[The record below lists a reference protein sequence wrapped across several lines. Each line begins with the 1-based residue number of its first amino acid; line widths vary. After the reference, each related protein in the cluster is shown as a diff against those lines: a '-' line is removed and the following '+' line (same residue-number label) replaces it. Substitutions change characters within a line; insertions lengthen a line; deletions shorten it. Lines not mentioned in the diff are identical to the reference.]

1 MAIPRAALLI
11 SIVCLF
17 GTASA
22 TAAGPLI
29 SSGIGP
35 RRNLTDLR
43 GSRRAFEHV
52 FVPKPV
58 TAALGATA
66 GATLKAVQSAAAT
79 IAGFVSRFPDKHL
92 FGDASKGCEDF
103 VVLPACDFYFDLL
116 GPLGLPS
123 LRLPFVS
130 QLVLLDSQRNG
141 DRPVSLNIATSVSPS
156 VDEVGDDKKKDN
168 RYQVEVDATGK
179 AVYCKSSEGVCSD
192 FPEGP
197 SSRSLPGLLCAPATG
212 QRAAEGS

>member
-17 GTASA
+17 GAASA

-43 GSRRAFEHV
+43 GSRRAFGHV
-52 FVPKPV
+52 FVPKP
-58 TAALGATA
+58 
-66 GATLKAVQSAAAT
+66 
-79 IAGFVSRFPDKHL
+79 
-92 FGDASKGCEDF
+92 
-103 VVLPACDFYFDLL
+103 
-116 GPLGLPS
+116 
-123 LRLPFVS
+123 
-130 QLVLLDSQRNG
+130 RNG

-168 RYQVEVDATGK
+168 RYQVEVDVTGK
-179 AVYCKSSEGVCSD
+179 AVYCKCKAAELTMSVAHAGDQFYATGEPARVYARTFQKDLLAEAFQGCCVRLPLASVQLKAPNGDVINLNKGD
-192 FPEGP
+192 GDHRFPEE
-197 SSRSLPGLLCAPATG
+197 RCCLSLNVLVL
-212 QRAAEGS
+212 